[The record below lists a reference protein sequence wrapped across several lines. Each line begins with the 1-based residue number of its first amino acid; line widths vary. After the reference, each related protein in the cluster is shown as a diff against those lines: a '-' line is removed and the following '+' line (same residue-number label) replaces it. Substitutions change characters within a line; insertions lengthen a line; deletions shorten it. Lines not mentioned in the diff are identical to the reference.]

1 VVPAELV
8 AQDPAPERDLARL
21 LVLERGHDTRLFD
34 SRVRELPQW
43 LRPGDLLVVNE
54 TRVLRA
60 RLRGRKTTGGAA
72 EALVLGPGEKPD
84 CYRALLRCRGR
95 QRVGQR
101 FAFGAAGDEL
111 PAELVALGL
120 DGEVLLSFPRG
131 VSPFEVG
138 EAPLPPYIRRAAPR
152 AADLERYQSVFA
164 RVPGSVAAPTAGLH
178 LSEPLLEELAARG
191 VARAA
196 VVLHVGPGTFRPLR
210 SADLA
215 AGCLDPEHFEL
226 PEATALAVARTRARG
241 GRIVAVGTTTTR
253 VLESCAAADRGVSAA
268 LGETRIFLRPGYKFA
283 VVDTLL
289 TNFHLPRS
297 GPLLLVSALAGR
309 EAVLAAYAA
318 AVEKRY
324 RFHSYG
330 DAMLIL

>member
-1 VVPAELV
+1 MVPAELV

-131 VSPFEVG
+131 VSPFEV
-138 EAPLPPYIRRAAPR
+138 EAALIAHPSV
-152 AADLERYQSVFA
+152 LE
-164 RVPGSVAAPTAGLH
+164 
-178 LSEPLLEELAARG
+178 
-191 VARAA
+191 AA
-196 VVLHVGPGTFRPLR
+196 VVPFPDSNGLIKPKAFVVLKERPNGGANRALHEELKVHVKRTIGPWKYPRWIEFVDSLPKTATGKIQRYMLR
-210 SADLA
+210 SIPRTQP
-215 AGCLDPEHFEL
+215 LDSS
-226 PEATALAVARTRARG
+226 TGRA
-241 GRIVAVGTTTTR
+241 
-253 VLESCAAADRGVSAA
+253 
-268 LGETRIFLRPGYKFA
+268 
-283 VVDTLL
+283 
-289 TNFHLPRS
+289 
-297 GPLLLVSALAGR
+297 
-309 EAVLAAYAA
+309 
-318 AVEKRY
+318 
-324 RFHSYG
+324 
-330 DAMLIL
+330 